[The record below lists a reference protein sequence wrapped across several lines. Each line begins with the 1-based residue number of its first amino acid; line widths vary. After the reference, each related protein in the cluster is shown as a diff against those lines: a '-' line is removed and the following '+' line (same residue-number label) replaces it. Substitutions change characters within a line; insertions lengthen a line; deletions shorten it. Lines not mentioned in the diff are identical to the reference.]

1 MIRLAAV
8 LGPTATGKTKYAI
21 EIAKRADGEI
31 VSCDSMQLYKYMDIG
46 SAKPTPAELAEVPH
60 HIVGEIDPRE
70 PFSAARY
77 KELATRA
84 IDDVCSRGKL
94 PIMAGGTGLYFD
106 SVIYDL
112 DFASPPAEDS
122 GLRNRLRKIAEDQGP
137 DALYSMLVKEDPA
150 AAARIHPHNVKRVI
164 RALETA
170 GRGVPISDFSSDPVR
185 SAKYETHILI
195 LERDRDE
202 LYGRINRRVDEI
214 VKNGLVDE
222 VRGLIDMGLSY
233 DDISMKGIGY
243 KEIID
248 CLEGRCSLE
257 EAVDNVKKNTRH
269 YAKRQITWLKRYD
282 DAYRINLTGRTD
294 DEIIL
299 EIEEWL
305 KNESLF
311 TIKATSP
318 TT

>member
-21 EIAKRADGEI
+21 EIAKRTDGEI
-31 VSCDSMQLYKYMDIG
+31 VSCDSMQLYKFMDIG
-46 SAKPTPAELAEVPH
+46 SAKPTPEEMAEVPH
-60 HIVGEIDPRE
+60 HIVDEIDPRE

-77 KELATRA
+77 KELAEEA
-84 IDDVCSRGKL
+84 IEDIASRGRL

-112 DFASPPAEDS
+112 DFASPPPADTK
-122 GLRNRLRKIAEDQGP
+122 LRERLKKIADEQGP
-137 DALYSMLVKEDPA
+137 EALHDMLAEIDPA
-150 AAARIHPHNVKRVI
+150 SAARIHPHNVKRVI

-170 GRGVPISDFSSDPVR
+170 ENGEPISDFSKDPVR
-185 SAKYETHILI
+185 SDKYETHILI
-195 LERDRDE
+195 LERDREE
-202 LYGRINRRVDEI
+202 LYRRIDERVDEL
-214 VKNGLVDE
+214 VKNGLVEE
-222 VRGLIDMGLSY
+222 VKGLIGMGLCF

-248 CLEGRCSLE
+248 YLEGRTTLD
-257 EAVDNVKKNTRH
+257 EAIENVKKNTRH

-282 DAYRINLTGRTD
+282 DAYRINLTGKTD
-294 DEIIL
+294 GEIIS

-305 KNESLF
+305 KRESLS
-311 TIKATSP
+311 TTKATNP